1 MDRREDSESRPP
13 ATGDVITQQELA
25 AQLIFQN
32 VEYPSRTALMQ
43 RFQNGARIEPGLL
56 TIVQP
61 YFDLGPFI
69 IPTTAATRRSAEIRQ
84 HIHDANLAL
93 NETDE
98 QHAREEFRRVAH
110 RLADCV
116 RATLEERQ
124 SASYRAR
131 NWNGLS
137 LRVRDRIYAGQ
148 ITFMLWAAA
157 TFVGYGLT
165 RLALKAF
172 GVASARATVFAAA

>member
-1 MDRREDSESRPP
+1 MDSREDSETRPP
-13 ATGDVITQQELA
+13 VSGDVITQQELA

-32 VEYPSRTALMQ
+32 VEYPSRTALMR
-43 RFQNGARIEPGLL
+43 RFQNGARIEPGPL
-56 TIVQP
+56 TIVRP

-69 IPTTAATRRSAEIRQ
+69 VPVSDASRRSAEIRQ

-93 NETDE
+93 TESAE

-110 RLADCV
+110 RLAVCV

-131 NWNGLS
+131 NWNGFS
-137 LRVRDRIYAGQ
+137 ARVRDRIYAGQ

-165 RLALKAF
+165 HLALKAF